1 MYKVKKTVNTPNGC
15 INVQGQQDWGSWSID
30 QEVFVQ
36 NYAFPANRVIFVEDH
51 LWIDG
56 QIDGARLT
64 ISAGLLPE
72 NPSKLKD
79 IMVNKDLLYT
89 NYDGTDVIGLIAQG
103 DFTVGWV
110 SEDDL
115 RIDAAIVSQNR
126 RIGRNYY
133 RGPEGNQPRCSP
145 YHTRAVITTYGIL
158 ATFDEYGF
166 SYTDGTGYQQRN
178 IIYDPNLLF
187 SPPPS
192 FPTGSQYEQISWE
205 EL

>member
-1 MYKVKKTVNTPNGC
+1 M
-15 INVQGQQDWGSWSID
+15 
-30 QEVFVQ
+30 
-36 NYAFPANRVIFVEDH
+36 EDF
-51 LWIDG
+51 LWVDG

-64 ISAGLLPE
+64 IATGLLPE

-79 IMVNKDLLYT
+79 IIVNKDLLYT

-110 SEDDL
+110 SDDDL

-133 RGPEGNQPRCSP
+133 RPPDGNQNRCSP
-145 YHTRAVITTYGIL
+145 HHVKTVITMYGIIASYDTYGM
-158 ATFDEYGF
+158 
-166 SYTDGTGYQQRN
+166 SYTDGTGYLQRN

-187 SPPPS
+187 SPPPN
-192 FPTGSQYEQISWE
+192 FPTASEFSQISWE
-205 EL
+205 EVK